1 MFDLREHLEALEE
14 RGELLAIEEEIS
26 EDLMAAAM
34 AAMSNRSGAQA
45 IHFRKISGYPSSYS
59 IAANLLSGPGHHY
72 YYRRKM
78 WVRMAIGLGIDPEIN
93 YEELMSTMIDRYHH
107 PVMPVKIRIG
117 PCKEEIHL
125 GDEVNL
131 LEFPFPI
138 LHREDGGRYGMG
150 VLIVKDLDTDWQ
162 NWGMYRFMIIGKNRA
177 TADFLTEPSLSR
189 DVRNIYRKYASVGR
203 PMPFAIAIGGPPAI
217 VLAGAMRLPQGISE
231 VEYAGGL
238 NLDPINL
245 VKAETSDILVP
256 ADAEMIIEGEIS
268 QKEMVEEGPYGS
280 IKGYTGVVP
289 RPLMKIKAITHRK
302 DPIIPFIV
310 DGTKVCD
317 TQVIISITESAR
329 LTRMSLEEEQI
340 PLRWLQIPP
349 EWNLGICIAS
359 IFNAVHGMVARTARY
374 IFNITNLFDK
384 IVVVDSDIYP
394 TQLTSVLVDWSNKTH
409 PIRGHHV
416 MEGFPPAVMPNYK
429 ELEKGK
435 GMPRYYVDACWP
447 AWWKKE
453 ERPTPISFE
462 TSFPEELQQR
472 VIKRWKEE
480 LNIPIEPRTFP
491 EKQR

>member
-14 RGELLAIEEEIS
+14 KGELLVIDEEIS
-26 EDLMAAAM
+26 ENLKAPAM
-34 AAMSNRSGAQA
+34 AAMSNRAGAQA
-45 IHFRKISGYPSSYS
+45 IQFKKIHAYPKAYS
-59 IAANLLSGPGHHY
+59 LAANLLSGPGHHY
-72 YYRRKM
+72 FYKRKM
-78 WVRMAIGLGIDPEIN
+78 WARVAMGLEIDPGIN
-93 YEELMSTMIDRYHH
+93 YEELISTLIDRYHH
-107 PVMPVKIRIG
+107 PIMPVKIKSG
-117 PCKEEIHL
+117 PCKEEIRM
-125 GDEVNL
+125 GNEVNL

-138 LHREDGGRYGMG
+138 LHKEDGGRYGFG

-162 NWGMYRFMIIGKNRA
+162 NWGVYRFMVVDQTKA
-177 TADFLTEPSLSR
+177 VSDFLTEPSLSKDTR
-189 DVRNIYRKYASVGR
+189 KIYEKYATINK

-217 VLAGAMRLPQGISE
+217 ILAGAMRLPSGISE
-231 VEYAGGL
+231 AEYAGGL

-245 VKAETSDILVP
+245 VNAETSDILVP
-256 ADAEMIIEGEIS
+256 ADAEIVIEGEIS
-268 QKEMVEEGPYGS
+268 LKERVEEGPYGS
-280 IKGYTGVVP
+280 IKGYTKVVP

-302 DPIIPFIV
+302 DPILPFVV

-317 TQVIISITESAR
+317 TQVIISVTESAR
-329 LTRMSLEEEQI
+329 LTRMGLEEEQL

-349 EWNLGICIAS
+349 EWNLGICVTS
-359 IFNAVHGMVARTARY
+359 IINAVHGMVARTARY
-374 IFNITNLFDK
+374 LFNITNLFDK
-384 IVVVDSDIYP
+384 IVVVDSDIYS

-429 ELEKGK
+429 ELELGK

-462 TSFPEELQQR
+462 TSFSEELQQR

-480 LNIPIEPRTFP
+480 FKIPIEPRIFP
-491 EKQR
+491 GKQR